1 TGSDGEK
8 VIGADKK
15 VTIVDTVTYENLTPG
30 KEYTLKGTLMNK
42 DTGKALTVDG
52 KKVTAEKTF
61 TPEKKSGTVK
71 MTFNFDARDLEGVDI
86 VVFEKLYL
94 GSKLVAKHTD
104 INDEGQTVTLLPSQ
118 NPTSPAPPDR
128 TDVPVDVPRTGDS
141 GQRVLYLLLIAL
153 SMGFLSMVFA
163 LERRYEKHE

>member
-1 TGSDGEK
+1 
-8 VIGADKK
+8 
-15 VTIVDTVTYENLTPG
+15 
-30 KEYTLKGTLMNK
+30 MNK
-42 DTGKALTVDG
+42 DTGKAITVGG

-94 GSKLVAKHTD
+94 GSKLVAKHMD

>member
-1 TGSDGEK
+1 MD
-8 VIGADKK
+8 
-15 VTIVDTVTYENLTPG
+15 
-30 KEYTLKGTLMNK
+30 K
-42 DTGKALTVDG
+42 DTGKALTVGG

-94 GSKLVAKHTD
+94 GSKLVAEHAD
-104 INDEGQTVTLLPSQ
+104 IHDEGQTISIFSPQ
-118 NPTSPAPPDR
+118 NPISPAPPDR
-128 TDVPVDVPRTGDS
+128 SDVPVDVPRTGDS